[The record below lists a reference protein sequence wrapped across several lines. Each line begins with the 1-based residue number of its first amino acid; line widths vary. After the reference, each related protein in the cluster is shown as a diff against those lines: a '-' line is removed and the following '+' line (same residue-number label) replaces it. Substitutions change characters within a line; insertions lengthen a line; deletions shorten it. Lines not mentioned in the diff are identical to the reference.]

1 LEDINIF
8 DIIVMSLVTLLG
20 LKGLFRGFIK
30 ESFALIG
37 IVGGVFVASR
47 LSSEVGE
54 IVHQIIPFDNN
65 NTMMLVG
72 FIVALILFWSVAYF
86 VGITL
91 SKMFSLSGL
100 GIFDKLLGFVF
111 GASKVFLLFS
121 IITFAA
127 SSIETFKTKIN
138 KNLNNSIVYPILRDT
153 GGYIIKLDTTKLQN
167 GLSTHVNSA
176 IETTKSTIKDISINE
191 IKENIKKKTEA
202 IKKKAEDIKKE
213 LKE

>member
-1 LEDINIF
+1 MEDINIF

-167 GLSTHVNSA
+167 GVSTHVNSA
-176 IETTKSTIKDISINE
+176 IETTKNTIKDISINE